1 MSNTAPIL
9 DAIIYATADSA
20 QSALGQAAAT
30 AKKRLEIPGPASP
43 DTYSLDEKEII
54 LFPESFDPVEDNILA
69 GFPLVTIDWDD
80 ELSLFSV
87 TILADRIDFTETA
100 KEDASD
106 TNERSISLNEF
117 AGIDG
122 SFALDIFRSSI
133 GYGI

>member
-20 QSALGQAAAT
+20 QSALSQAAAT

-43 DTYSLDEKEII
+43 DTYSSDGKEIV
-54 LFPESFDPVEDNILA
+54 LFPESFDPVDDEIKEE
-69 GFPLVTIDWDD
+69 FQLVTIDWDD
-80 ELSLFSV
+80 ELSLFSIS
-87 TILADRIDFTETA
+87 ILADRIVYTEAA
-100 KEDASD
+100 KEDSLD
-106 TNERSISLNEF
+106 TNQRSISLNEF
-117 AGIDG
+117 AGVDG